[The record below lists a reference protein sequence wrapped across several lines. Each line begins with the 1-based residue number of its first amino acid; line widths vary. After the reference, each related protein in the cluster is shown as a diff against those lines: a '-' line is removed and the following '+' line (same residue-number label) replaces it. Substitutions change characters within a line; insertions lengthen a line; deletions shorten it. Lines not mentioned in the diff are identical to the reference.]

1 MIKTSIC
8 ISLAFIYLAFYPF
21 NNLNS
26 QCCAIGGGN
35 PLAGDVSQGVL
46 QHRQIELNSN
56 FQYVNTNRFLTENKT
71 DTNYLERFSSQY
83 LYTRLGIGVTERF
96 TMSVEAG
103 YWLDKNQVGLLER
116 DSYRSSGIGDLI
128 LLPRYN
134 LIKGTARNRFT
145 NIVLGMGV
153 KIPLGSY
160 NDSIGHLEPFSG
172 EIIYTT
178 KPPAVQATSGAQDI
192 LFNVLYSGRLP
203 VGRLQLSANFMYILK
218 GWNPLGE
225 RLGDYT
231 SLGIF
236 VGRNLGDDLNIA
248 LQLRAEWID
257 QMQLNN
263 EIRMY
268 SFTNYDPEA
277 TGSRKVFVAPQL
289 SYVVKNRFTVF
300 AQSEI
305 PVYQYVNKTQIA
317 SQTQFT
323 IGLSYRFL
331 LNRNEVIDPTISH

>member
-1 MIKTSIC
+1 MMKTYAC
-8 ISLAFIYLAFYPF
+8 ISLALILLLI
-21 NNLNS
+21 NLNTLHA

-35 PLAGDVSQGVL
+35 PVAGDVSQGVL
-46 QHRQIELNSN
+46 QHRQIEFNSN
-56 FQYVNTNRFLTENKT
+56 YQYVNTNRFLTENKT

-83 LYTRLGIGVTERF
+83 LYTRLGIGVTERL

-103 YWLDKNQVGLLER
+103 YWLDKNQVGLRER
-116 DSYRSSGIGDLI
+116 DSYRSNGIGDLI

-145 NIVLGMGV
+145 DVVIGMGV

-192 LFNVLYSGRLP
+192 LFNVLCSGRLP
-203 VGRLQLSANFMYILK
+203 FGRLQLSANFMYILK

-236 VGRNLGDDLNIA
+236 VGRNMSNDLNIA
-248 LQLRAEWID
+248 LQIRGEWID
-257 QMQLNN
+257 QMQLNK
-263 EIRMY
+263 EIMLY
-268 SFTNYDPEA
+268 SFTNYDPDA
-277 TGSRKVFVAPQL
+277 TGSKKVFVAPQL
-289 SYVVKNRFTVF
+289 SYVLRDNFTIF
-300 AQSEI
+300 AQTEI

-331 LNRNEVIDPTISH
+331 LNRNEIIDPTASL